1 MGLEAWIAL
10 AVTAGC
16 LVTLIWSRISP
27 DMVFMGGLAVLLVTG
42 VLSPEQA
49 LGGFSNTGML
59 TVAALF
65 VVAAG
70 LRETGALDLIVHR
83 LFGQPRSIAAAQLRL
98 MLPVTFLSAFLNNT
112 PVVASFIPAVSDW
125 AKKQGISVSK
135 LLLPLSYAAIFGGT
149 VTLIGTSTN
158 LVVSGLLQNTPG
170 QQGFSFFELT
180 WVGLPLAITGLL
192 YVSTFSRW
200 LLPARLAAME
210 QLRDAREYTVEM
222 LIEGPSPLDGQ
233 TVEQAGL
240 RNLPGLFLVEVDR
253 DGEIFGPV
261 APSMVLHAG
270 DRLVF
275 AGVTDSIVDL
285 QRIRGLKPATDQV
298 FKLDTPRA
306 SRNLI
311 EAVVSPTSP
320 MVGRSIK
327 AGRFRNRYDAVVI
340 AVARGG
346 RRIRGKIGEIELR
359 GGDTLLI
366 EADPAFIDRH
376 RNSRDFLLLRNIEH
390 ASLPRHERSWLA
402 WGVLLG
408 LVALAGFGIL
418 PTVTAAIL
426 GAGAMVAFR
435 CLGANAARRS
445 IEINV
450 LLVIAAAFGIGK
462 ALETSGAAA
471 ALAHGLIDL
480 SGGSPIGI
488 LIAVYVT
495 TALLTEL
502 ITNNAAAVLVFP
514 LAYSASQAAGL
525 NFLPFAVAVAMA
537 ASASFATPIGYQ
549 TNLMV
554 YGPGGYRFTDY
565 LRFGAPMNVLAGI
578 ITLTIV
584 PMVWPLQ

>member
-16 LVTLIWSRISP
+16 LVTLIWTRISP

-42 VLSPEQA
+42 VLRPEQA
-49 LGGFSNTGML
+49 LAGFANEGVL

-70 LRETGALDLIVHR
+70 LRETGALDVIVHR
-83 LFGQPRSIAAAQLRL
+83 LFGQPRSVTAAQLRL
-98 MLPVTFLSAFLNNT
+98 MLPVTLLSAFLNNT

-125 AKKQGISVSK
+125 AKKRGISVSK

-149 VTLIGTSTN
+149 ITLIGTSTN
-158 LVVSGLLQNTPG
+158 LVVSGLLQSTPG
-170 QQGFSFFELT
+170 QHGFSFFALT
-180 WVGLPLAITGLL
+180 WVGVPLAVTGLL
-192 YVSTFSRW
+192 YVSIFSRW
-200 LLPARLAAME
+200 LLPARIAAME
-210 QLRDAREYTVEM
+210 QFRDAREYTVEM
-222 LIEGPSPLDGQ
+222 LVDDPSPLDGQ

-240 RNLPGLFLVEVDR
+240 RNLPGLFLVEIDR
-253 DGEIFGPV
+253 DGEIFAPV
-261 APSMVLHAG
+261 APTMALHAG

-275 AGVTDSIVDL
+275 AGVTDSVVDL

-306 SRNLI
+306 ARNLI

-320 MVGRSIK
+320 MVGRSVK

-390 ASLPRHERSWLA
+390 ASLPRHERSWIA

-426 GAGAMVAFR
+426 GAGAMIAFR
-435 CLGANAARRS
+435 CLGANSARRS

-471 ALAHGLIDL
+471 TLAHGLIEL
-480 SGGSPIGI
+480 SGGSPLGI
-488 LIAVYVT
+488 LIAVYVA

-514 LAYSASQAAGL
+514 LAYSASQAADL
-525 NFLPFAVAVAMA
+525 NFMPFAVAVAMA

-584 PMVWPLQ
+584 PLVWPLN